1 MSDEN
6 PRWNLPE
13 EPPGTSFPWRALA
26 GALLALGALVFFFF
40 WYRSADSNSAAQIA
54 ALEKSLDADQAAM
67 EAHREKVVQLT
78 QQLDGLKQSI
88 ERRRVPNV
96 RDAVARYNALAVQQR
111 AERDQVKRVAD
122 GYNQKAARLR
132 DLEP

>member
-6 PRWNLPE
+6 SRWNLPE
-13 EPPGTSFPWRALA
+13 EPPGTAFPWRALA
-26 GALLALGALVFFFF
+26 GALLALGALIFFFF
-40 WYRSADSNSAAQIA
+40 WSRSADSNSAAQVA

-67 EAHREKVVQLT
+67 EAHREKVVELT
-78 QQLDGLKQSI
+78 QELDGLKQSI
-88 ERRRVPNV
+88 QRRRVPNA

-111 AERDQVKRVAD
+111 AERDQVKTIVER
-122 GYNQKAARLR
+122 YNQKVARLR